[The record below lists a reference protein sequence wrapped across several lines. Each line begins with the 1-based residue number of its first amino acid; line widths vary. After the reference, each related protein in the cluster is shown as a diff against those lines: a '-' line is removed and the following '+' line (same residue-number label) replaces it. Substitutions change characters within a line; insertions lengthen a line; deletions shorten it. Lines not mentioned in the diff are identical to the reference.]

1 MGSQYRNYK
10 GTDSI
15 ILLAM
20 IGSKYKFLYVDV
32 DVNGRNGGGGGDGG
46 VRSKYTLNVPTP
58 TVLSSRNIP
67 VPYVC
72 TGDDAFPLSTYM
84 MNPYPQSNL
93 AVKKQIFNLKLS
105 RMRRISKNGFGI
117 LANRWRVFRWPFLL
131 ETQKVKTVTLEAI
144 TFHNWL
150 QEASEN
156 GKIYI
161 PKGLT
166 DHENIET
173 GEIFEGSWR
182 ADDVQGSWYPTSLS
196 RSRNHLEN

>member
-1 MGSQYRNYK
+1 
-10 GTDSI
+10 
-15 ILLAM
+15 M

-32 DVNGRNGGGGGDGG
+32 DVNGRNGGGGGGDGG

-93 AVKKQIFNLKLS
+93 TVKKQIFNLKLS
-105 RMRRISKNGFGI
+105 RMRRISKNGFRI

-150 QEASEN
+150 
-156 GKIYI
+156 
-161 PKGLT
+161 
-166 DHENIET
+166 
-173 GEIFEGSWR
+173 
-182 ADDVQGSWYPTSLS
+182 
-196 RSRNHLEN
+196 